1 MAKKNFHRY
10 LSIINLLQRK
20 SSTFEEID
28 AYLHDHCDIASI
40 NYNFSRR
47 TFQRDIKE
55 IAELH
60 SIEITYSRV
69 TKCYKIV
76 SSEEHHQERVKQRLL
91 DNAQMNFALQIYNKA
106 EKWIDLEQRKA
117 TGVELIH
124 LVLKALELSKQLKF
138 THNNFWKPASDKI
151 VEPLGIKEF
160 KQRWYLVGRDTKD
173 GATKIYGLDRVA
185 NLELL
190 TTSYKYPASFDIHQY
205 FTHNF
210 GVEFGSAEN
219 IPREVILSFTPFEAN
234 YIKTLPLHH
243 SQKIIC
249 ENEQEF
255 RISLNVRLSYD
266 FQMEILSMGEEV
278 VVIEPKELRDAITE
292 KLKNS
297 LNNHIS

>member
-106 EKWIDLEQRKA
+106 EKWIDLEQGS
-117 TGVELIH
+117 T
-124 LVLKALELSKQLKF
+124 F
-138 THNNFWKPASDKI
+138 TAVSGAD
-151 VEPLGIKEF
+151 IKSIEIPVPSLPE
-160 KQRWYLVGRDTKD
+160 Q
-173 GATKIYGLDRVA
+173 TKIANFLSALDEKIGHCGGQIDKMEQWKKGL
-185 NLELL
+185 LQGM
-190 TTSYKYPASFDIHQY
+190 F
-205 FTHNF
+205 
-210 GVEFGSAEN
+210 
-219 IPREVILSFTPFEAN
+219 
-234 YIKTLPLHH
+234 
-243 SQKIIC
+243 C
-249 ENEQEF
+249 
-255 RISLNVRLSYD
+255 
-266 FQMEILSMGEEV
+266 
-278 VVIEPKELRDAITE
+278 
-292 KLKNS
+292 
-297 LNNHIS
+297 